1 MKLIA
6 LFLTLLLSFNVFA
19 QTGMEK
25 NSTPKEEKYL
35 YSPVNHMQ
43 TSVNLGVTYF
53 NLGGDV
59 DNDAK
64 PGIKLGVHAEFGQ
77 GLTYMVGINYLM
89 LKSET
94 DLDSP
99 LPGIKDP
106 EFQLDYLSLALGAK
120 YYIAGSNTGFYM
132 RGNLNPS
139 ILINSSAKNSN
150 FDDFEDFDI
159 LAGIGLGMTFS
170 GATNFNIDVGYNMGL
185 MDISKDDS
193 ESAKNQG
200 VALTLGILF

>member
-19 QTGMEK
+19 DTGMEK
-25 NSTPKEEKYL
+25 NSTPKKEKYL

-64 PGIKLGVHAEFGQ
+64 PGVKLGVHAELGQ

-89 LKSET
+89 LKSESDT
-94 DLDSP
+94 TP
-99 LPGIKDP
+99 NI
-106 EFQLDYLSLALGAK
+106 EVQLDYLSLALGAK
-120 YYIAGSNTGFYM
+120 YYIAGANNGFYM

-139 ILINSSAKNSN
+139 ILINSSVENAS
-150 FDDFEDFDI
+150 DDFEDFDI
-159 LAGIGLGMTFS
+159 LAGIGLGMTFAGS
-170 GATNFNIDVGYNMGL
+170 TNFNIDVGYNMGL

-193 ESAKNQG
+193 VSAKNQG